1 MIKFQ
6 NKDLGFACFLF
17 MLFFGIFQKAPVRD
31 KTVPEKCVDRKSKV
45 LDMVKNFQN
54 LQVS

>member
-1 MIKFQ
+1 MFH
-6 NKDLGFACFLF
+6 LHTV
-17 MLFFGIFQKAPVRD
+17 FFGIFQKAPLLD
-31 KTVPEKCVDRKSKV
+31 KTVPEKCVDKKSKV

>member
-1 MIKFQ
+1 MFH
-6 NKDLGFACFLF
+6 LHA
-17 MLFFGIFQKAPVRD
+17 FFCIFQKAPVRD